1 MFRCFIVSISDSR
14 TIETDLSGQR
24 LVELTSEIGDVVG
37 REIVADERDL
47 IADAF
52 RHLCDEDTVDLI
64 LTTGGTGVAPRD
76 VTPEATLDVIERE
89 VPGIAEHMRRV
100 TSAMHPY
107 ASLSRSVAGIRGRT
121 LIVNMPGSTKGVEQ
135 CFNAIR
141 EILPHALKL
150 LRGESDGH

>member
-1 MFRCFIVSISDSR
+1 MFRISLITVSDTRSAED
-14 TIETDLSGQR
+14 DLSGDR
-24 LVELTSEIGDVVG
+24 LAVLAGEIGDVVG
-37 REIVADERDL
+37 RLIVRDEREE
-47 IADAF
+47 IAKA
-52 RHLCDEDTVDLI
+52 LQAGCDGGEVDLI

-100 TSAMHPY
+100 TSEMHPY

-121 LIVNMPGSTKGVEQ
+121 LIVNLPGSTKGVEQ